1 MMTSKIRTLIVD
13 DSATMRALL
22 AKLLSAEP
30 DIEVVGTATDA
41 LHARG
46 LIKELNPDVITLDI
60 EMPGMSGLEFLE
72 KLMRLRP
79 TPVIIVS
86 SLTRSGTDTTA
97 QALQMGAVDCVPK
110 PSSGGAEPLAS
121 YGAKLADLI
130 RAAAQVNTRS
140 HSQVVAATPPVAH
153 VVRSGEARLIAIGS
167 STGGVEALQVL
178 LAGFPANCPP
188 TVVVQHINGAFAE
201 AVARRLDASCPPKI
215 CLAEPDTALRPGHV
229 YLAPGNERHLQVRG
243 EGTFFSKMRASDP
256 VSGHRPSVDMLFHSV
271 AQAVGKHAVGIQLT
285 GMGSDGAQGLLA
297 MRQAGAYT
305 IAQDEATCTVFGMPR
320 AAIALGAAAEI
331 AGIHQI
337 AQRAFAKAA

>member
-1 MMTSKIRTLIVD
+1 MSKIRTLIVD

-22 AKLLSAEP
+22 AKLLALEP
-30 DIEVVGTATDA
+30 DIELVGAATDA
-41 LHARG
+41 LHARA
-46 LIKELNPDVITLDI
+46 LIKELDPDVITLDI

-97 QALQMGAVDCVPK
+97 HALEIGAVDCVPK
-110 PSSGGAEPLAS
+110 PSGGSAEYLAG
-121 YGAKLADLI
+121 YGRKLAELV
-130 RAAAQVNTRS
+130 RAAAQVNSRS
-140 HSQVVAATPPVAH
+140 HSQVVAASPPVAE
-153 VVRSGEARLIAIGS
+153 VVHSGDARLIAIGS

-178 LAGFPANCPP
+178 LGGFPANCPP

-201 AVARRLDASCPPKI
+201 AVARRLDASCAPRI
-215 CLAEPDTALRPGHV
+215 CLAEPDIALKPGHV

-243 EGTFFSKMRASDP
+243 DRTFYTKMRAGDP

-271 AQAVGKHAVGIQLT
+271 AQAAGAQAVGIQLT

-297 MRQAGAYT
+297 MRQAGAHT

-337 AQRAFAKAA
+337 ARRAFAKAA

>member
-1 MMTSKIRTLIVD
+1 MTSKIRTLIVD

-22 AKLLSAEP
+22 AKLLAVEP
-30 DIEVVGTATDA
+30 DIEIVGTATDA
-41 LHARG
+41 RHARA
-46 LIKELNPDVITLDI
+46 LIKELDPDVITLDI

-97 QALQMGAVDCVPK
+97 HALEMGAVDCVPK
-110 PSSGGAEPLAS
+110 PNSAAADYLAS
-121 YGAKLADLI
+121 YGRKLAELI
-130 RAAAQVNTRS
+130 RAGAQVNSRS
-140 HSQVVAATPPVAH
+140 HSEVVAASPAVAQ
-153 VVRSGEARLIAIGS
+153 VVRSGNVRLIAIGS

-178 LAGFPANCPP
+178 LGGFPADCPP
-188 TVVVQHINGAFAE
+188 TLVVQHINGAFAE
-201 AVARRLDASCPPKI
+201 AVARRLNASCAPRI
-215 CLAEPDTALRPGHV
+215 CLAEPDIALRPGHV

-243 EGTFFSKMRASDP
+243 DATFYAKMRSSDL

-271 AQAVGKHAVGIQLT
+271 AEAVGQNAVGIQLT

-320 AAIALGAAAEI
+320 AAIALGAAAEV

-337 AQRAFAKAA
+337 AQRTFAKAA